1 MQHLYGFLSMCH
13 FDCKVSDEAGG
24 VIAFCQITSPSLAPE
39 DVALPPITTP
49 TYAIEFQKAIQASS
63 RGRDV
68 LTVQV
73 GRDLLA
79 SGQQQLKAL
88 FCLYVA
94 HFGFGLLCDWMDRLL
109 WLFVM
114 LFTYT

>member
-79 SGQQQLKAL
+79 SGQ
-88 FCLYVA
+88 
-94 HFGFGLLCDWMDRLL
+94 H
-109 WLFVM
+109 
-114 LFTYT
+114 